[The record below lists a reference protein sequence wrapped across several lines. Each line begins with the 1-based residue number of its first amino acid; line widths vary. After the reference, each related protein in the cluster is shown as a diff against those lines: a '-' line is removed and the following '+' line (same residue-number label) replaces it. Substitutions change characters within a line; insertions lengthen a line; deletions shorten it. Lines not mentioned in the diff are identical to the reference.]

1 MNSRVLETT
10 DNKLLETMN
19 DKVSVARPIIKI
31 AKFVSLGA
39 LTLVAMLSI
48 AHLAWKNSGSNQ
60 WELEIDKNGVKV
72 YSLKS
77 PGSVLKQFKG
87 VTRIKTTLNRAVASA
102 LDPDLENC
110 VDWNPSCVKVQS
122 VEPWNTQGQYLINF
136 VKSNYPP
143 PFSPR
148 DNVVK
153 IHVTQDA
160 KSKAVLVEFIAA
172 PDRFPK
178 NDCCYRIPRMHNS
191 WRYTPL
197 ENGEIEVEHI
207 QNVDRGLP
215 YIRSNRVTP
224 NGVYRILLRIPQL
237 LNKEKYH
244 HASFD
249 FIKS

>member
-1 MNSRVLETT
+1 
-10 DNKLLETMN
+10 MN
-19 DKVSVARPIIKI
+19 DKASVARPIIQT

-39 LTLVAMLSI
+39 LTLVAILSI

-110 VDWNPSCVKVQS
+110 VDWNPSCVKVQP
-122 VEPWNTQGQYLINF
+122 VEPWNTQGQYLINL
-136 VKSNYPP
+136 VQSNYPP

-153 IHVTQDA
+153 VHVTQDA
-160 KSKAVLVEFIAA
+160 KSKAVLVEFIAV
-172 PDRFPK
+172 PDRLPEY
-178 NDCCYRIPRMHNS
+178 DCCYRIPRMHNS

-197 ENGEIEVEHI
+197 ENDEVEVEHI

-224 NGVYRILLRIPQL
+224 NGVYRILLRISQL

>member
-39 LTLVAMLSI
+39 LTLVAILSI

-60 WELEIDKNGVKV
+60 WELEIDKNRVKV

-87 VTRIKTTLNRAVASA
+87 VTRIKTTLSRAVASM

-110 VDWNPSCVKVQS
+110 VDWNELCVIVQS
-122 VEPWNTQGQYLINF
+122 VEPWNPQGQYLINYYR
-136 VKSNYPP
+136 SNNPP
-143 PFSPR
+143 PLPPR
-148 DNVVK
+148 DQVLK
-153 IHVTQDA
+153 IQVTQDA
-160 KSKAVLVEFIAA
+160 KSKAVLIEVTAV
-172 PDRFPK
+172 PDRLPR
-178 NDCCYRIPRMHNS
+178 NDCCYRVTHMRNS
-191 WRYTPL
+191 WRYTPV
-197 ENGEIEVEHI
+197 ENGEIEIEH
-207 QNVDRGLP
+207 QQDADRGYP
-215 YIRSNRVTP
+215 YDEVNKRAPDNI
-224 NGVYRILLRIPQL
+224 YRIFRRLPEL

-249 FIKS
+249 FIKN